1 MQTSLFSNLK
11 RKDDI
16 DIQYT
21 PIKPDKK
28 LTGASISRGSVMY
41 PEVWR
46 FFPFSSASAIL
57 SSNQFSLDKNSY
69 KSQAHIINM
78 SKYNNTDKS
87 MNPLQMDSNQKLN
100 LSRQNIIF

>member
-11 RKDDI
+11 KKDI

-21 PIKPDKK
+21 PIKADKK
-28 LTGASISRGSVMY
+28 LTGAFIRWGSVMY
-41 PEVWR
+41 PEDWR

-69 KSQAHIINM
+69 KSTGTYHEHVKIQHW
-78 SKYNNTDKS
+78 
-87 MNPLQMDSNQKLN
+87 QKHEPTAN
-100 LSRQNIIF
+100 G

>member
-11 RKDDI
+11 KNDI

-21 PIKPDKK
+21 PIKADKK
-28 LTGASISRGSVMY
+28 LTGAFIRWGSVMY
-41 PEVWR
+41 PEDWR

-69 KSQAHIINM
+69 KSMGTYHEHV
-78 SKYNNTDKS
+78 KYNTDKS
-87 MNPLQMDSNQKLN
+87 MDPLQMASNQKLN
-100 LSRQNIIF
+100 LSRQSITF